1 MPEGVSLIQNFRS
14 QVQEI
19 VTQKG
24 VGQLIQ
30 TLRDKNATRQ
40 KQEQQQA
47 GANAKLVAAASP
59 RRGRSRVLAQRRAR
73 PLQGRAA

>member
-1 MPEGVSLIQNFRS
+1 MIIDVIPEGVSLIQNFRS

-30 TLRDKNATRQ
+30 TLRDKNAGHGQ
-40 KQEQQQA
+40 SDV
-47 GANAKLVAAASP
+47 GAK
-59 RRGRSRVLAQRRAR
+59 
-73 PLQGRAA
+73 